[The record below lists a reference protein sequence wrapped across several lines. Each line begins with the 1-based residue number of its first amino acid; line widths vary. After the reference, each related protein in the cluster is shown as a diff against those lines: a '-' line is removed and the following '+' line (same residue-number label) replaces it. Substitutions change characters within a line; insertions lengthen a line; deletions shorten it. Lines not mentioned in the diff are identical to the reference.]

1 MNTADK
7 LKKIMINENLS
18 QSDLAKIAGVSEG
31 AVTGWMN
38 GAKPRKRALAKISDK
53 LEYDFYSL
61 EDPDRELKKLSLKEA
76 IREAMAGLEKQIKE
90 SPPFEYA
97 AFNEETAFDSVE
109 MLYGV
114 SLDENFRSLVRIILR
129 YGQLDYIKAVEHA
142 KSINNMPLA
151 MLLLLLNKIQV
162 PESQRR
168 FQSKETKDETG
179 K

>member
-1 MNTADK
+1 MDIAGK

-18 QSDLAKIAGVSEG
+18 QSGLAKIAGVSEG

-38 GAKPRKRALAKISDK
+38 GAKPRKRALAKIADK
-53 LEYDFYSL
+53 LEYDFDTL
-61 EDPDRELKKLSLKEA
+61 EDPAQELKKLSLKEA
-76 IREAMAGLEKQIKE
+76 MDDLEKQIKE

-162 PESQRR
+162 PERQKS
-168 FQSKETKDETG
+168 FPSKETKDETG